1 MNYHSDELLLKNHV
15 GQAEISSYVNSVKH
29 YCVCFTAFQGGLCPP
44 SYTLPPE
51 RSTPLRTLVDG
62 GFAAFIYYYLFNST
76 IFPNKFIVFMLKMNF
91 FTNREKF
98 EKISVLLLIYPPFW
112 CIIKSVFVIVL
123 HDCFRQYKKGG
134 IL

>member
-1 MNYHSDELLLKNHV
+1 
-15 GQAEISSYVNSVKH
+15 
-29 YCVCFTAFQGGLCPP
+29 
-44 SYTLPPE
+44 
-51 RSTPLRTLVDG
+51 
-62 GFAAFIYYYLFNST
+62 
-76 IFPNKFIVFMLKMNF
+76 MLKMNF

>member
-1 MNYHSDELLLKNHV
+1 MQLTY
-15 GQAEISSYVNSVKH
+15 I
-29 YCVCFTAFQGGLCPP
+29 
-44 SYTLPPE
+44 
-51 RSTPLRTLVDG
+51 
-62 GFAAFIYYYLFNST
+62 INST